1 MWLPEGCMAAISV
14 RGRRFLCGLWL
25 GSLPDFLFAG
35 IRRWVIEE
43 NEKVLNFWK
52 TKKGEGQAGWCHSG
66 GKSSDLGIPA
76 GKKHVAVRRGSAP
89 KYRHH
94 FWKEKSL
101 SHGHFLPLGCGKECA
116 DMVRCC
122 LGFSGI
128 CSEYKLRGVLCNDPE
143 KLGKCWFLLSGK
155 VQ

>member
-1 MWLPEGCMAAISV
+1 MAAISV
-14 RGRRFLCGLWL
+14 RGRRFLCGLWS

-66 GKSSDLGIPA
+66 GKSSDLGNPA
-76 GKKHVAVRRGSAP
+76 VKKHVAVRRGSAP

-94 FWKEKSL
+94 F
-101 SHGHFLPLGCGKECA
+101 
-116 DMVRCC
+116 
-122 LGFSGI
+122 
-128 CSEYKLRGVLCNDPE
+128 
-143 KLGKCWFLLSGK
+143 
-155 VQ
+155 